1 MPSPIPNE
9 DTQTGSMQGQKPK
22 GKPGKRSKGR
32 PFKKGQ
38 KQKPMPASA
47 QRSPARVEAVRYAK
61 AAMAKYKKGC

>member
-1 MPSPIPNE
+1 MPFPQQSDE
-9 DTQTGSMQGQKPK
+9 TQATTPGAKPK

-38 KQKPMPASA
+38 KQPGMPARA

-61 AAMAKYKKGC
+61 NVMAKYQKGC